1 MSAAIYFDGKS
12 NRRHHV
18 ELRFADTL
26 DIAQAERTLVSWS
39 YPNIRIVDAPTGTT
53 RLWCAGGEPLAR
65 LQFRDPDLRREIDRL
80 CPNLTGPGGA
90 QPVSAGRIAL
100 WSAAAAAVIV
110 GLIWFS
116 VPLLAN
122 EIAEIM
128 PVAWEKPLGEAVDR
142 QTRVFFN
149 GGQCTA
155 PGGVAALNKL
165 VRQLQVAARLPVKPD
180 PIVLTSAIPN
190 AFALPGGRVYVLSAL
205 LRDAA
210 GPDELAG
217 VLAHEFGHVSHR
229 DGLRRLIR
237 DGGTGYLVGLLFGD
251 VGGAGAAL
259 FAVRSL
265 LNAAYARDDETRAD
279 AFAIVTMHRLGRPT
293 APLGRL
299 LTRIAGAGDQDYSV
313 LSDHPMT
320 SERARLLEEPFT
332 GTLGPPLL
340 TADEWR
346 ALKAICDVAPPPA
359 RDGGKTDGLL
369 KNHSDLGLDPDFTHG
384 R

>member
-1 MSAAIYFDGKS
+1 MNPAVYFDGTS
-12 NRRHHV
+12 SRRHRV
-18 ELRFADTL
+18 ELRFAGTL
-26 DIAQAERTLVSWS
+26 EIVAPDSPPISWP
-39 YPNIRIVDAPTGTT
+39 YPNIRLVDAPAGTT
-53 RLWCAGGEPLAR
+53 RLWCTDAQPLAR
-65 LQFRDPDLRREIDRL
+65 LEFRDPVLRVEIHRL

-100 WSAAAAAVIV
+100 WSVAAAGVIV
-110 GLIWFS
+110 AMIWFG
-116 VPLLAN
+116 VPVLADR
-122 EIAEIM
+122 IAEVM
-128 PVAWEKPLGEAVDR
+128 PFAWEKPLGDAVDR
-142 QTRVFFN
+142 QTRIFFN
-149 GGQCTA
+149 GRQCTA
-155 PGGVAALNKL
+155 PDGVAALNRL
-165 VRQLQVAARLPVKPD
+165 VEQLRVAAQLPVKPD
-180 PIVLTSAIPN
+180 PVVLTSAIPN
-190 AFALPGGRVYVLSAL
+190 AFALPGGRIYILSGL
-205 LRDAA
+205 LADAT

-279 AFAIVTMHRLGRPT
+279 AFAIVTVHRLGRPT

-299 LTRIAGAGDQDYSV
+299 LTRIAGAGDRDSSV
-313 LSDHPMT
+313 LSDHPLT
-320 SERARLLEEPFT
+320 GERARLLEEPFV
-332 GTLGPPLL
+332 GKLGPPLL

-346 ALKAICDVAPPPA
+346 SLKAICDVEPPRA
-359 RDGGKTDGLL
+359 RDGGKAGGLL

>member
-1 MSAAIYFDGKS
+1 MNPAIYFDGKS
-12 NRRHHV
+12 SRRQRV
-18 ELRFADTL
+18 ELRFAAT
-26 DIAQAERTLVSWS
+26 IEIVSPGHPPVSWP
-39 YPNIRIVDAPTGTT
+39 YPDIRIVDAPAGTT
-53 RLWCAGGEPLAR
+53 RLSCTAAEPLAR
-65 LQFRDPDLRREIDRL
+65 LEFRDAALRREIDRL

-110 GLIWFS
+110 GLIWFG

-128 PVAWEKPLGEAVDR
+128 PFAWEKPLGDAVDR

-149 GGQCTA
+149 GGQCTG

-165 VRQLQVAARLPVKPD
+165 VGQLQVAARLPVKPD
-180 PIVLTSAIPN
+180 PIVLTSTIPN
-190 AFALPGGRVYVLSAL
+190 AFALPGGRVYILSAL
-205 LRDAA
+205 LREAT

-237 DGGTGYLVGLLFGD
+237 NGGTGYLVGLLFGD
-251 VGGAGAAL
+251 IGGAGAAL

-299 LTRIAGAGDQDYSV
+299 LTRIAGAGDQSYSV

-320 SERARLLEEPFT
+320 SDRAHLLEQPFD

-340 TADEWR
+340 TAVEWR
-346 ALKAICDVAPPPA
+346 ALKAICDAEPPRT
-359 RDGGKTDGLL
+359 RDGGKTDGLI